1 MRLSARGE
9 YGVRAMVRLALNYR
23 EEPVPLS
30 KIALSEDI
38 SQQFLEQI
46 FSTLRKG
53 GLINSVRGARGGYTL
68 ALPPDKIC
76 VGDIIRA
83 LEGPIAPV
91 DCVSEEAGGDECL
104 CGRTEECLVR
114 NVWEQLR
121 DRINEVLDNITL
133 YDMLNWRS

>member
-9 YGVRAMVRLALNYR
+9 YGVRAMVHLALNYR
-23 EEPVPLS
+23 GEPVPLS
-30 KIALSEDI
+30 KIAVSEDI

-68 ALPPDKIC
+68 ASTPEKIC
-76 VGDIIRA
+76 VGDIIRV

-91 DCVSEEAGGDECL
+91 ECVSEEATGGDCR
-104 CGRTEECLVR
+104 CGRTEECLAR
-114 NVWEQLR
+114 NVWEKLR
-121 DRINEVLDNITL
+121 DHINEVLDNITL
-133 YDMLNWRS
+133 HDMLHWKH